1 MSFEAKEIQIIF
13 YSNIDKFKNIK
24 FDLNMLYNEIIEDG
38 KIKELDEKGG
48 KSVDKPGEKS
58 GGKPG
63 DKPGEKSEDKPGDKP
78 EDIVTLNTLPYFTI
92 DKKYPLDILIK
103 KTYKQ
108 RIEFFFNL
116 EKFKELAIYTDEKL
130 ELDNADVINYIVE
143 NNVMVMIELLFPTKF
158 MAFNNFHTS
167 YDHVFGNSSLKRMLV
182 NPARPINYSYLKLSD
197 GNIYTFTRLTWMN
210 DILNHPMYKEF
221 ISQYSIFMTW
231 HKREKKKIE
240 NQMNMSID
248 KIVDIVNRTILNILI
263 GIKKSFNIYD
273 VNSDFDDFVFD
284 MTENNYNI
292 VTTLVTFKN
301 MLDKI
306 KKNDMTFDNLIKN
319 AGFKENNKNDKH
331 FIDKAIKTI
340 NDNLKKEET
349 NELNAEKIEKNI
361 TVSTIEENI
370 YVKINNFIEKN
381 FNVTKRN
388 KPSVL
393 NLTKFIEPID
403 ETKKEKK
410 GITLNKARNS
420 PVPERVLPLIEKI
433 NKDLL
438 LLYSNPLKT
447 PIENYNNINLYI
459 NSTLSDVERK
469 VSNINS
475 EYISFMRNARSKYYG
490 IWRTSLNPYLQTLI
504 ECSDEKTAHDFFNI
518 FEKINEI
525 YLLGKPQELDLND
538 QILMENIF
546 NTSVNK
552 INTNNQ
558 NWQYEIYVMADFI
571 QGEVNDKNV
580 NEIFCPY
587 VGEYLGNM
595 FDFLFRLKLYG
606 KSEENDTFRWAV
618 DRNRVSFSIKTM
630 EFNNGTTKQELTQ
643 KPMINKPTTNKTQP
657 IMNKNQPNMNNKQP
671 IMNNKTPMN
680 DSDLNNYFI
689 NNIIAGNKEFKN
701 IISKMRD
708 YSINIFD
715 QTALNYIKTNN
726 KKVYDTII
734 KMYKSN
740 VVQNQKLFSDINKLI
755 FSLKADVENK
765 NNKLKTTVDEKKKI
779 DINTEIINDNFYI
792 IVLEKLKKIEEAK
805 IKKYSVSGGNS
816 RKSYNSKKKYQTRK
830 NRRNVVFEF

>member
-1 MSFEAKEIQIIF
+1 MK
-13 YSNIDKFKNIK
+13 
-24 FDLNMLYNEIIEDG
+24 LL
-38 KIKELDEKGG
+38 
-48 KSVDKPGEKS
+48 
-58 GGKPG
+58 
-63 DKPGEKSEDKPGDKP
+63 
-78 EDIVTLNTLPYFTI
+78 
-92 DKKYPLDILIK
+92 KKK
-103 KTYKQ
+103 KK
-108 RIEFFFNL
+108 
-116 EKFKELAIYTDEKL
+116 KK
-130 ELDNADVINYIVE
+130 
-143 NNVMVMIELLFPTKF
+143 
-158 MAFNNFHTS
+158 
-167 YDHVFGNSSLKRMLV
+167 
-182 NPARPINYSYLKLSD
+182 
-197 GNIYTFTRLTWMN
+197 IYTFTRLTWLN
-210 DILNHPMYKEF
+210 DILNHPKYKEF

-273 VNSDFDDFVFD
+273 VDPLFNDFVFD

-306 KKNDMTFDNLIKN
+306 KKNDTTFDNLIKN
-319 AGFKENNKNDKH
+319 AGFNENNKNDKN

-340 NDNLKKEET
+340 YDNLKKEET

-370 YVKINNFIEKN
+370 YVKINNFIEKK
-381 FNVTKRN
+381 FNDNN
-388 KPSVL
+388 KKSPIVL
-393 NLTKFIEPID
+393 NLTKFIEPI
-403 ETKKEKK
+403 EIQPNEKTKTKRKLASELASAKK
-410 GITLNKARNS
+410 HD
-420 PVPERVLPLIEKI
+420 VPERVSPLIDKI

-459 NSTLSDVERK
+459 NSTLSYVETK
-469 VSNINS
+469 VPNMNP
-475 EYISFMRNARSKYYG
+475 EYISFMRIIRSKYYG

-518 FEKINEI
+518 FSKINEI

-606 KSEENDTFRWAV
+606 KSEENDTMRWAV
-618 DRNRVSFSIKTM
+618 DRNRVSFSIETM
-630 EFNNGTTKQELTQ
+630 EFKNGTKKEELNQ
-643 KPMINKPTTNKTQP
+643 KPMIKNNEP
-657 IMNKNQPNMNNKQP
+657 IMKNNAPMMKNNEPMMKNNAPMIKNKNPMTNEK
-671 IMNNKTPMN
+671 KTIN
-680 DSDLNNYFI
+680 ENDLNNYFI
-689 NNIIAGNKEFKN
+689 NNIVAGNKEFEN

-715 QTALNYIKTNN
+715 QNALSYIKTNN
-726 KKVYDTII
+726 KSVYDII
-734 KMYKSN
+734 IEMYNSN
-740 VVQNQKLFSDINKLI
+740 VVQNQKLFSDINTLL
-755 FSLKADVENK
+755 FSLKANVENK
-765 NNKLKTTVDEKKKI
+765 NNKLEPTNDEKKKI
-779 DINTEIINDNFYI
+779 DINRDIINDKFYI

-805 IKKYSVSGGNS
+805 IKKYSVSGG
-816 RKSYNSKKKYQTRK
+816 SKKKNYFKTKYQTRK
-830 NRRNVVFEF
+830 NIRSVVLKI